1 MPLGG
6 LTGTIVS
13 LPNKKKENKMNTTRI
28 KMAFIAILLAFAA
41 LAPAAYVT
49 LPTPP
54 ESSFPDSESSR
65 VVPIQGWSDDG
76 RRADLTFTATVTS
89 SNNVQ
94 VAFGKDLN
102 GDEDLEPEE
111 VQIVV
116 GFDGGVWFARDER
129 TVARPSLVAED
140 WTDADVTPTNV
151 TRTIR
156 LKQALAVSN
165 RFDLAKV
172 TVRGRGETAA
182 EIVAEVYRRGS
193 VITLQ

>member
-1 MPLGG
+1 
-6 LTGTIVS
+6 
-13 LPNKKKENKMNTTRI
+13 MNIRTP
-28 KMAFIAILLAFAA
+28 KAAITAVMLAFGAQ
-41 LAPAAYVT
+41 APAAFVT
-49 LPTPP
+49 LPTPS
-54 ESSFPDSESSR
+54 ESAFCDSESSE
-65 VVPIQGWSDDG
+65 VVPIHGWSDSG

-140 WTDADVTPTNV
+140 WTDTDVTPTNV